1 MDKILYLT
9 RGLPG
14 SGKTTL
20 AHQLTNS
27 HSICEADKFFYDK
40 EGNYNWDGD
49 KLNEA
54 HNWCVSEVK
63 VRMMDN
69 ARNEQFYP
77 IIVVSNTFTMESEM
91 EPYIELAKKYG
102 YIVISLILE
111 NRHGSVSKH
120 NVPIKSLNKME
131 QRLRQN
137 IKLR

>member
-20 AHQLTNS
+20 AHQLTYPQ
-27 HSICEADKFFYDK
+27 SICEADKFFYDK

-102 YIVISLILE
+102 YTVVSLILE

-120 NVPIKSLNKME
+120 NVPVKSLNKME

>member
-20 AHQLTNS
+20 AHQLTNL

-54 HNWCVSEVK
+54 HSWCVSEVK

-102 YIVISLILE
+102 YTVISLILE